1 MTMKA
6 RSLWRNEKGN
16 FMKLCFRELSCSN
29 LQSSR
34 AAVTIETKELSHTH
48 NALFGGAA
56 LLIEESQD
64 EEEKEKNPR
73 P

>member
-1 MTMKA
+1 
-6 RSLWRNEKGN
+6 
-16 FMKLCFRELSCSN
+16 MKLCFRELSCSN

-48 NALFGGAA
+48 NAVFGGAA

>member
-16 FMKLCFRELSCSN
+16 FMKLCFCEPKRC
-29 LQSSR
+29 QSSH

-56 LLIEESQD
+56 LLIEEGQD